1 MESFDV
7 IKMLFIS
14 MDLIEQK
21 DDGSVTMKHIQMGES
36 ILGDADNPELPY
48 DKEELLKRYE
58 SEDIIILLNA
68 DINLINSVRS
78 DLGATPEDESILGG
92 HDRLDAYAV
101 ARVNTFGLISNFSYI
116 VPKMDDPESDDIVLT
131 SDDVSVIENVD
142 EEEAVS
148 DDQTPELGQPDSSD
162 VLPEELSP
170 YELQVRRWVSFLQW
184 MGNIAAEALRDQATA
199 AIFAAEAAQHD
210 QLTLITSAQTKDWA
224 QTFNYTMGLK
234 SYGGGS
240 YTAVR
245 TNTVKYKIY
254 TAHSFT
260 NGKDYYLVH
269 CEASTNPDTWFDSYV
284 DDGTWKHNFL
294 WGYTKEFGVEQTIDG
309 GGMGTSDVALYDST
323 PENLN
328 EKKTY
333 SDSKTWNISGTLGV
347 SKDGISAEVGGG
359 FSHTKDLSW
368 EVTEYKIVNDS
379 ENRDHLA
386 GAKWYADVN
395 SPETGSKHYVGAP
408 FRYYRD
414 VKATPAS
421 TKQLKYESEWIW
433 EVGKNY
439 WKSHPTIKM
448 NVSMWNENG
457 LTKGWTRAGQYYKD
471 RTDQYFRHSKSFS
484 LILDQP
490 SHITVDQTNIIAKR
504 EGEDVVIGFLC
515 DYSWK
520 VESDAD
526 WCVVNNKSGDDTGRN
541 GKTVTFTV
549 DYNLAFQSTREATIT
564 VKQILP
570 DGSTD
575 NTATVKVSQWG
586 SPW

>member
-1 MESFDV
+1 M
-7 IKMLFIS
+7 
-14 MDLIEQK
+14 
-21 DDGSVTMKHIQMGES
+21 
-36 ILGDADNPELPY
+36 
-48 DKEELLKRYE
+48 
-58 SEDIIILLNA
+58 
-68 DINLINSVRS
+68 
-78 DLGATPEDESILGG
+78 
-92 HDRLDAYAV
+92 
-101 ARVNTFGLISNFSYI
+101 
-116 VPKMDDPESDDIVLT
+116 
-131 SDDVSVIENVD
+131 
-142 EEEAVS
+142 
-148 DDQTPELGQPDSSD
+148 
-162 VLPEELSP
+162 
-170 YELQVRRWVSFLQW
+170 
-184 MGNIAAEALRDQATA
+184 
-199 AIFAAEAAQHD
+199 
-210 QLTLITSAQTKDWA
+210 
-224 QTFNYTMGLK
+224 
-234 SYGGGS
+234 
-240 YTAVR
+240 
-245 TNTVKYKIY
+245 
-254 TAHSFT
+254 
-260 NGKDYYLVH
+260 
-269 CEASTNPDTWFDSYV
+269 
-284 DDGTWKHNFL
+284 
-294 WGYTKEFGVEQTIDG
+294 
-309 GGMGTSDVALYDST
+309 
-323 PENLN
+323 
-328 EKKTY
+328 
-333 SDSKTWNISGTLGV
+333 
-347 SKDGISAEVGGG
+347 GGG

-368 EVTEYKIVNDS
+368 EVTEYKIVNDCA
-379 ENRDHLA
+379 NRDHLT

-395 SPETGSKHYVGAP
+395 LPETGIKHYVGAP